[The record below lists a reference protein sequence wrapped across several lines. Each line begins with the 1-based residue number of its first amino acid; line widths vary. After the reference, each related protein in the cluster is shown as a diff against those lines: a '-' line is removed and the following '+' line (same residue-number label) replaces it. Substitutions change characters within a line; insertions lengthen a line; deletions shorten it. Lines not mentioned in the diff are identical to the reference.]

1 MGRAIEMEK
10 RLDTLEFKVNEILLM
25 LDELANTNTTQEH
38 IDLHEETKEEKAV
51 GSLISESQLLRVSL
65 IKTQEVLSSYIEF
78 NKHTEQFTKY
88 VRDKN
93 GKQDKRDSKKSVI
106 KK

>member
-38 IDLHEETKEEKAV
+38 IDLHEETKEEKANDE
-51 GSLISESQLLRVSL
+51 G
-65 IKTQEVLSSYIEF
+65 
-78 NKHTEQFTKY
+78 
-88 VRDKN
+88 N
-93 GKQDKRDSKKSVI
+93 GKSGGKSNKRKSTAKSKSNKDTGSS
-106 KK
+106 K